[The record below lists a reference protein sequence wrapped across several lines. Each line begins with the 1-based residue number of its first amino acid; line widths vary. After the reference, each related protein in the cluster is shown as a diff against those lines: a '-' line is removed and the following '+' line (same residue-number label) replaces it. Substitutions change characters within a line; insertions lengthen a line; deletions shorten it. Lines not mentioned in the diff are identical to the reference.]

1 MLFEAIPSAVPSSGP
16 WLPWIVVI
24 GASLAAAGFD
34 ARTRRIPNA
43 LTLPLWLTGLAHAA
57 QLGGWSSLGDALLAS
72 LLLALPFLLLFVFAG
87 GGAGDAKMLAGI
99 GAWLGLADGGLALAS
114 ICFAGVLL
122 ALVWAWLQ
130 RGLWRV
136 LATLRLALGT
146 LLARGLSRASLNDA
160 SALLPPAD
168 DDSHK
173 MPYGLAILLGVS
185 AAAGIA
191 CS

>member
-1 MLFEAIPSAVPSSGP
+1 MHSPMIASAFPSGSP
-16 WLPWIVVI
+16 WLPWIVVL
-24 GASLAAAGFD
+24 GASLAAAAFD
-34 ARTRRIPNA
+34 ARARRIPNA
-43 LTLPLWLTGLAHAA
+43 LTFPLWLTGLAHAA
-57 QLGGWSSLGDALLAS
+57 LIGGWGSFGDALMAS
-72 LLLALPFLLLFVFAG
+72 LLLALPFVLLFVFAG

-99 GAWLGLADGGLALAS
+99 GAWLGLANGGIALAA
-114 ICFAGVLL
+114 ICFSGVLL
-122 ALVWAWLQ
+122 ALVWAGLQ

-136 LATLRLALGT
+136 FASLRLFAGT
-146 LLARGLSRASLNDA
+146 LFTQGLTRDSLSDA
-160 SALLPPAD
+160 SAFLPPAD

>member
-1 MLFEAIPSAVPSSGP
+1 MLSVLIPSDAPFPGP

-24 GASLAAAGFD
+24 GASLAAAAFD
-34 ARTRRIPNA
+34 ARERRIPNA

-57 QLGGWSSLGDALLAS
+57 QVGGWGSFGDATVAS
-72 LLLALPFLLLFVFAG
+72 ILLALPFVLLFVFAG

-99 GAWLGLADGGLALAS
+99 GAWLGLADGGIALAA
-114 ICFAGVLL
+114 ICFSGVAL
-122 ALVWAWLQ
+122 ALVWAGIQ

-136 LATLRLALGT
+136 LATLRLVAGT
-146 LLARGLSRASLNDA
+146 LLARGLSRDSIHDA